1 MKTTIKQLAA
11 LAIFSVIL
19 LAGNR
24 NAEAHELVTAS
35 SLETTVET
43 TLEMENWMTDEAIWN
58 TATTEIVFEE
68 ADSELEM
75 ESWMTDATNWEV
87 APKFVMET
95 EAGLEME
102 NWMVNENNWKI

>member
-11 LAIFSVIL
+11 LAIFSIIL
-19 LAGNR
+19 LAGNV
-24 NAEAHELVTAS
+24 NAEAHESITAS

-43 TLEMENWMTDEAIWN
+43 TLEMESWMTDESIWSTAI
-58 TATTEIVFEE
+58 TEIVFEE

-75 ESWMTDATNWEV
+75 ESWMTDTTNWEV
-87 APKFVMET
+87 TPKIVMET
-95 EAGLEME
+95 ETGLEME